1 MFDLYKDVKAKNADR
16 VHKTELVDAFL
27 QHFEDKTK
35 AFSSEFAK
43 SDVAEFNTPITTL
56 RKLMPVFNRD
66 NVKNGDAILNRLI
79 QTIPEYARPVPKRAF
94 CIWEG
99 KEISQESLD
108 NLAKFMQLNP
118 DHTLTLLTS
127 NPKSAINA
135 LMKRSDGNWLMNR
148 LKVKSQDYSDAPL
161 VEGAINRENSGLYA
175 NYASGSD
182 IARMYALV
190 KKDENGESGGLY
202 FDVDCKFH
210 KPLPQL
216 LAPLGIQTL
225 WVPGV
230 FYNGIMAAPPG
241 SEILQQAL
249 IDTVK
254 QYDERN
260 KGSWSADIW
269 INKRAGILAPKD
281 EEGAELKKD
290 KGKGKTKKPQRES
303 YNDELLRD
311 IAHSGKTGNTK
322 RTNELRA
329 RHQSL
334 LENPRNLLTDQ
345 ITVTPLYD
353 ILKRDFGHWCRDYV
367 KSLNGFAEFFGP
379 DNTFE
384 APYEMNWAKIN
395 VKKHRRAS
403 IG

>member
-1 MFDLYKDVKAKNADR
+1 MFDLSKDVKVGNADR

-27 QHFEDKTK
+27 QHFEDKAK
-35 AFSSEFAK
+35 AFASEFAK

-56 RKLMPVFNRD
+56 RRLMPIFNPGNIKD
-66 NVKNGDAILNRLI
+66 GDAILNRLI

-99 KEISQESLD
+99 REISQESLD

-118 DHTLTLLTS
+118 DYTLTLLTS
-127 NPKSAINA
+127 NPKSAIKA

-148 LKVKSQDYSDAPL
+148 LKVKSQNYSDAPL
-161 VEGAINRENSGLYA
+161 VEGAINRENSGPYA

-290 KGKGKTKKPQRES
+290 KGKTKKPQRES
-303 YNDELLRD
+303 YNDELLRN
-311 IAHSGKTGNTK
+311 IAYFEKAEHTEWTAA
-322 RTNELRA
+322 LRES
-329 RHQSL
+329 HKDL
-334 LENPRNLLTDQ
+334 LENPREELTAQTTVKPLL
-345 ITVTPLYD
+345 D
-353 ILKRDFGHWCRDYV
+353 IMLRDFGPSCMDYC
-367 KSLNGFAEFFGP
+367 KSLNGFADLLGQA
-379 DNTFE
+379 NTFE
-384 APYEMNWAKIN
+384 LPCDMGWAKSN
-395 VKKHRRAS
+395 AGKRRAS
-403 IG
+403 IAW